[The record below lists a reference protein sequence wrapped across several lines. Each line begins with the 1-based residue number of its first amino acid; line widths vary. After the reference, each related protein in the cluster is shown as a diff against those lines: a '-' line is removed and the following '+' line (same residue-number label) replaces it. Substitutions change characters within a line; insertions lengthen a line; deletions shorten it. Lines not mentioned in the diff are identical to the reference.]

1 MPLSLSLALI
11 AALLPSPRLFAGEEV
26 GRQAAREELTQA
38 ARTLESLS
46 DQDFASLPV
55 SGKSAPTQSRES
67 ALRATYNNLAALD
80 YYEAAGRATKEKAKY
95 EDALKQRIQ
104 NAEAVAIDPKT
115 LQKAGWYSDFSS
127 AVESYRRQLDR
138 RLNPRQPT
146 AVAAVRGGREFSE
159 LEQVGRSLQAKDIDD
174 DTRAGLLFQSG
185 RLYEDLAGGVAAGVP
200 ASAERHG
207 PMQDGLL
214 QSAQALESISDAD
227 FASLGLK
234 GAAPVESRQT
244 SLSALYN
251 NLAAF
256 QYYEAAAK
264 ATKDKAK
271 YAEALKR
278 RLEDAQAVAID
289 PRTMQKAG
297 WYSDLSGSMESVI
310 EKLKKKKES
319 HDRATAP
326 CCSVR
331 GGREFGTEIEKVGRE
346 LEAKSLNDDGRA
358 EVLYRSGR
366 LYEEL
371 AATPAVPAEGYTAS
385 QIYRADGAAVVLVMG
400 TTKGH
405 GEVGTGSILDTQG
418 RVLTNQHVIT
428 DRTTGKPY
436 PSLRVYLKPARL
448 TGDSKKDL
456 AEPIAV
462 RVVRADAALDLALLE
477 MESPPESLKVMP
489 LGDSERL
496 QPGDPVVAI
505 GHPEQGGL
513 WTLTQGVVST
523 VVADMDGVKGKD
535 GFQTDASINRG
546 NSGGPLIA
554 RDGTMIGV
562 NTQMARKAQDGLAIT
577 SVNFAI
583 RSSVVKRWLSSG
595 TDAVKV
601 AEVPPAP
608 EASSEEPAAADDAAK
623 EAAKRMAAPLAAKPA
638 GAAPK
643 GEIMTVTQPYKIDD
657 LIQQQRARMEEQLRG
672 NREAIDQKMKRQRA
686 DIDKKFQR

>member
-11 AALLPSPRLFAGEEV
+11 AALIPSPRLFAGEDV

-55 SGKSAPTQSRES
+55 SGKSAPTQSREA
-67 ALRATYNNLAALD
+67 ALRAAYNNLAALD
-80 YYEAAGRATKEKAKY
+80 YYEAAGRATKEKARY

-104 NAEAVAIDPKT
+104 NAETVAIDPKT
-115 LQKAGWYSDFSS
+115 LQKAGWYSDFSN
-127 AVESYRRQLDR
+127 AIESYRRQLDR
-138 RLNPRQPT
+138 RFNPLQPA
-146 AVAAVRGGREFSE
+146 AVAAVRGGREFSK

-185 RLYEDLAGGVAAGVP
+185 RLYEDLAGGVAA
-200 ASAERHG
+200 SAERHG

-214 QSAQALESISDAD
+214 ESAQALESMSDAD

-234 GAAPVESRQT
+234 GAAPVESRQA
-244 SLSALYN
+244 SLRALYN

-256 QYYEAAAK
+256 QYKEAAAK
-264 ATKDKAK
+264 ATKDKTK

-289 PRTMQKAG
+289 PGTMQKAG
-297 WYSDLSGSMESVI
+297 WYSDFSNAVEEYRRRLQQRLEPQQRV
-310 EKLKKKKES
+310 
-319 HDRATAP
+319 TAV
-326 CCSVR
+326 CAVR
-331 GGREFGTEIEKVGRE
+331 GGREFGTDIEKVGRE
-346 LEAKSLNDDGRA
+346 LEAKGLDDDGRA

-385 QIYRADGAAVVLVMG
+385 QIYRADGAAVVLVIG
-400 TTKGH
+400 STKGH

-456 AEPIAV
+456 VQPIAV
-462 RVVRADAALDLALLE
+462 RVVRADEALDLALLE

-601 AEVPPAP
+601 AEVPPSP

-623 EAAKRMAAPLAAKPA
+623 EAARRMAAPLAAKPA

-643 GEIMTVTQPYKIDD
+643 GEIMTVTKPYKIDE
-657 LIQQQRARMEEQLRG
+657 LIKQQRARMAEQFRG
-672 NREAIDQKMKRQRA
+672 NREAIDQKMKQQRA
-686 DIDKKFQR
+686 DVDKKFQR